1 MAEPVGA
8 RDPFERGRADDDRS
22 VVVARRPL
30 RAERLLRAQLRDRRA
45 AAWNAVRRMTG
56 GARGLP
62 DFLIIGA
69 QRAGTTSL
77 FRYLAAH
84 PSVEAAARKEV
95 HFFDLNW
102 HRGEAWY
109 RAHFARRSDVVDGR
123 ASAASVIGE
132 ATPYYL
138 FHPLAAER
146 AASLLPDV
154 RVIVML
160 RDPVSRAYSH
170 YHHVRARGHEHLSF
184 EDALLAEAD
193 RLRGEEE
200 RLRSDP
206 CYRSVD
212 HQHHGYVARGEY
224 LPQLQR
230 WAEHVPADR
239 TLVIVS
245 EEFYADPDAEFRRVT
260 RFLGLPD
267 TSLSSYERTNSQRY
281 PPMSPATKASL
292 RALFTKPN
300 RALEDWLGRS
310 LPWGD
315 NARTRSAG

>member
-1 MAEPVGA
+1 MADPVGA
-8 RDPFERGRADDDRS
+8 RDPLEGRADDDAGLAL
-22 VVVARRPL
+22 ARRPL
-30 RAERLLRAQLRDRRA
+30 RAERVLRKQLRDRRA
-45 AAWNAVRRMTG
+45 DAWNAVRRLTG
-56 GARGLP
+56 GPRALP

-77 FRYLAAH
+77 FRYLASH

-109 RAHFARRSDVVDGR
+109 RAHFARRGHAGGVP
-123 ASAASVIGE
+123 SVIGE
-132 ATPYYL
+132 ASPYYL
-138 FHPLAAER
+138 FHPLAPER
-146 AASLLPDV
+146 VASLLPAV

-170 YHHVRARGHEHLSF
+170 YHHVRAHGFEHLSF
-184 EDALLAEAD
+184 EDALLAETE

-200 RLRSDP
+200 RLVSDP
-206 CYRSVD
+206 CYRSFS
-212 HQHHGYVARGEY
+212 HQHHSYVARGDY

-230 WAEHVPADR
+230 WASHVPPER
-239 TLVIVS
+239 TLVVVS

-260 RFLGLPD
+260 RFLGVPD

-281 PPMSPATKASL
+281 PPMSPGTKASL
-292 RALFTKPN
+292 RALFAEPN
-300 RALEDWLGRS
+300 RALETWLGRS
-310 LPWGD
+310 LPW
-315 NARTRSAG
+315 ATASRERSGG